1 MTEAESSGGTTMP
14 LTIAFRPA
22 GTALCLLAGLC
33 AAASAG
39 CGYALAGRGSFLPAS
54 IRTIGIPM
62 FVNRTPIFN
71 FETQLTQKVRG
82 EFIGR
87 GRYRIVPDETGV
99 DAVLNGEV
107 TAVSIAPA
115 SFNAQQLATRS
126 TITIVASIQLRDVK
140 EDKVLWENPSLVFR
154 QDYENANSTG
164 QDVLDPAAFFSQEVD
179 ALERVSTDFSRAI
192 VSAILEAF

>member
-1 MTEAESSGGTTMP
+1 MHATVTVRSA
-14 LTIAFRPA
+14 AF
-22 GTALCLLAGLC
+22 ALCLLAVLS
-33 AAASAG
+33 AATG
-39 CGYALAGRGSFLPAS
+39 CGYALAGRGSFLPAN
-54 IRTIGIPM
+54 IQTIGIPM

-87 GRYRIVPDETGV
+87 GRYRIVPEETGV
-99 DAVLNGEV
+99 DAVLSGDI
-107 TAVSIAPA
+107 TAVSVSPT
-115 SFNAQQLATRS
+115 SFNAQQLASRS
-126 TITIVASIQLRDVK
+126 TITIVANIQLRDVK

-154 QDYENANSTG
+154 QDYENTSSTG
-164 QDVLDPAAFFSQEVD
+164 QDVLDPAAFFSQEVN

>member
-1 MTEAESSGGTTMP
+1 MP

-22 GTALCLLAGLC
+22 GIALCLLAGLC
-33 AAASAG
+33 AASAG

-99 DAVLNGEV
+99 DAVLNGDV

-126 TITIVASIQLRDVK
+126 TITIVANIQLRDVK

-154 QDYENANSTG
+154 QDYENTSSAG